1 MSAREMS
8 YDLDGIFSTRNQGQ
22 LVASV
27 PTQTKMIRTP
37 GLTPMKTTPM
47 YRAAGVGDDVA
58 APASPT
64 TVVTPPSF
72 TLPILGKVPKT
83 TVYLG
88 LAAIAGAWF
97 MMHKRA

>member
-1 MSAREMS
+1 MSDREMS

-22 LVASV
+22 LVASI

-64 TVVTPPSF
+64 VVAPSTF
-72 TLPILGKVPKT
+72 TLPVLGKVPKT

-88 LAAIAGAWF
+88 IAAIAGAWF
-97 MMHKRA
+97 LMHRKA